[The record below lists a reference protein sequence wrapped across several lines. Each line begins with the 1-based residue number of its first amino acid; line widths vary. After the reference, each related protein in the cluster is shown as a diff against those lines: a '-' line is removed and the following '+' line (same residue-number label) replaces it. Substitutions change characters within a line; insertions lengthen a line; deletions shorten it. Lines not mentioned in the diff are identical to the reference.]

1 MISASSGGGP
11 PDQVLFAKFRLTT
24 RNAASAFRFCDPRDA
39 SMLFRDCNKL
49 DAVEKP
55 DSYSYEGGVASTH
68 F

>member
-1 MISASSGGGP
+1 
-11 PDQVLFAKFRLTT
+11 VLFAKFRLTT